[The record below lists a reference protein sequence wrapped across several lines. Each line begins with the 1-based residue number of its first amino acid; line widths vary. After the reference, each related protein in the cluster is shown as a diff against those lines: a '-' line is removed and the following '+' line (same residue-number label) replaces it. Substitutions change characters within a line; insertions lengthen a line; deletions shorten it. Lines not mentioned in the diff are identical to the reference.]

1 MKHKLEVFGRFKQ
14 QKKEVE
20 NRLQCISHVKKTPQN
35 GLPQGREKTLLE
47 CTKFYEIERQL

>member
-1 MKHKLEVFGRFKQ
+1 MYFT
-14 QKKEVE
+14 
-20 NRLQCISHVKKTPQN
+20 CKKTPQN